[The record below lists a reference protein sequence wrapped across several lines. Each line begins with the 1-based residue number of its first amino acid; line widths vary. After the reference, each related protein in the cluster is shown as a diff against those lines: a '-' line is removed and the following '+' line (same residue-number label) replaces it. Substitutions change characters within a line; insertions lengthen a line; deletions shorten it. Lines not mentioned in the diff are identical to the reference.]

1 MGIIRFLHNNK
12 NDRIGNKTTTT
23 GAKVAL
29 WVVAWS
35 ILQPGDY
42 LQLRQLLT
50 HLMINN
56 VAVKDVT
63 LSMCFR
69 YIGFYCI
76 SLYWICNFDDKQ
88 QCVLRR
94 PGPWSG
100 QMKDKSFLYQSQRVS
115 LVISISNFNYFLSWA
130 GWSIAVVS
138 LPATR
143 TPSLFWGNCL
153 IKLLVKIRPAVRITP
168 TKVRPEGERDHE
180 FIVWWRDSGLVTA
193 VGRIPLLVFWGPFR
207 SCLLLPPA

>member
-88 QCVLRR
+88 QFLWCWPGKWKINPSCINLRESA
-94 PGPWSG
+94 WS
-100 QMKDKSFLYQSQRVS
+100 FR
-115 LVISISNFNYFLSWA
+115 LVILIIFCLEQDDLLQLWVCLHLA
-130 GWSIAVVS
+130 L
-138 LPATR
+138 LPC
-143 TPSLFWGNCL
+143 F
-153 IKLLVKIRPAVRITP
+153 
-168 TKVRPEGERDHE
+168 EE
-180 FIVWWRDSGLVTA
+180 IVWSNYWLRSDLPWGSHQLRYGQ
-193 VGRIPLLVFWGPFR
+193 REREIMNLLYDEGTVDWWQLWEEYH
-207 SCLLLPPA
+207 C